1 MPFGQGRDVKTA
13 IDKGYEL
20 MANPSLKA
28 QIEAAKSALASD
40 LAVPSLVVP
49 PPKPPMTP
57 TTPIIAGNDIDTGTG
72 ATGTGATAT
81 AATAAAAIPVDGK
94 SVHATNAAALD
105 ERITRLEAK
114 LLDNQRDLHTLLQK
128 IREVSR
134 LQANSGQNPKN
145 PANEQAKTMITDETE
160 DKAVPRR
167 SQRSPVMMVAVA
179 TLTGLAVGITY
190 FLVTSKGD
198 LSALTVPSWV
208 ATIIYRFNVWIG

>member
-1 MPFGQGRDVKTA
+1 
-13 IDKGYEL
+13 

-49 PPKPPMTP
+49 PPKSPMTP
-57 TTPIIAGNDIDTGTG
+57 TKGAMADNDIDTGSG
-72 ATGTGATAT
+72 IAATGATADVGVP
-81 AATAAAAIPVDGK
+81 ADGK
-94 SVHATNAAALD
+94 SVRAPNAAALD

-134 LQANSGQNPKN
+134 LQANSGQTHKSL
-145 PANEQAKTMITDETE
+145 ANDQAKTMVTDKGK
-160 DKAVPRR
+160 DKAVARR

-179 TLTGLAVGITY
+179 ILTGLASGIVY
-190 FLVTSKGD
+190 FLVTGEGTS
-198 LSALTVPSWV
+198 SALTVLNWIS
-208 ATIIYRFNVWIG
+208 IIIDSFNSWIG

>member
-1 MPFGQGRDVKTA
+1 
-13 IDKGYEL
+13 

-57 TTPIIAGNDIDTGTG
+57 TKPIMADNDIDTDFGVT
-72 ATGTGATAT
+72 ATGATAT
-81 AATAAAAIPVDGK
+81 AGIPADGK
-94 SVHATNAAALD
+94 SVRAPNAAALD

-134 LQANSGQNPKN
+134 LQANSGQTHKN
-145 PANEQAKTMITDETE
+145 PANDQAETMVTDKGK

-179 TLTGLAVGITY
+179 TLTGLAVGIAY
-190 FLVTSKGD
+190 FLVTDEGGSP
-198 LSALTVPSWV
+198 ALAVPNWIS
-208 ATIIYRFNVWIG
+208 IIIDSFNSWIG

>member
-1 MPFGQGRDVKTA
+1 
-13 IDKGYEL
+13 

-40 LAVPSLVVP
+40 LAAPSLVTP
-49 PPKPPMTP
+49 PPKPPLTPMTP
-57 TTPIIAGNDIDTGTG
+57 SSAGNNTAGNNIAADNGTNDTGG
-72 ATGTGATAT
+72 ITA
-81 AATAAAAIPVDGK
+81 DGK
-94 SVHATNAAALD
+94 SAHATNAAALD

-134 LQANSGQNPKN
+134 LQANSGQTDKN
-145 PANEQAKTMITDETE
+145 LANDQAETMVTDKGK
-160 DKAVPRR
+160 DKAVPGR

-179 TLTGLAVGITY
+179 TLTGLAVGIAY
-190 FLVTSKGD
+190 FLVSAKAE

-208 ATIIYRFNVWIG
+208 PTIIDRFNGWIG